1 MKTLNKKILNL
12 AVFGFIALASS
23 AANAGHTPPA
33 APIASLSNV
42 LTDASY
48 LDGAFSFQGENGV
61 VSITYSGAT
70 PTRLAVGGQST
81 TPYPANQNYS
91 TVGSTV
97 QTVFG
102 LPANPFVG
110 SGFQVDEASTIMSGS
125 VAHFLSTVAYQ
136 YLAVHFGKHELLLDF
151 GATGVDAGTAFDIST
166 SGSAAGLS
174 NFRAYSTTT
183 PPPPPPVAT
192 PIPAAIWLFGSGLAG
207 LLGMR
212 RKKSA

>member
-23 AANAGHTPPA
+23 AANAAPTPSTPV
-33 APIASLSNV
+33 ASLSNV
-42 LTDASY
+42 LTDGSY
-48 LDGAFSFQGENGV
+48 LDGSFSFQGENGQV
-61 VSITYSGAT
+61 TITYSGAT

-81 TPYPANQNYS
+81 SPYPANQNYS

-110 SGFQVDEASTIMSGS
+110 SGFQVDTASTIMSSG

-136 YLAVHFGKHELLLDF
+136 YLAVHFGKHELFLDF
-151 GATGVDAGTAFDIST
+151 GASGVAAGSVFNIAT
-166 SGSAAGLS
+166 SGPAAGLS
-174 NFRAYSTTT
+174 NFRAYSTT
-183 PPPPPPVAT
+183 PPPIVT

-207 LLGMR
+207 LLGLR
-212 RKKSA
+212 RKSA